1 MRRKESA
8 KRAQRKCGHKPS
20 LVHRQASFSVV
31 QLYAQG
37 PVAASTGECS
47 NSRLP
52 PHHSM
57 AGMTVAV
64 PQRRKESAVKQ
75 FPRLSTTL
83 LVIGSGLILTGVA
96 WSAENGISK
105 TPMPAE
111 SSVISGFRR
120 SARTL
125 CSDRHTLKDAG
136 SGDIVDIYAPC
147 EYDPFRQGRSR
158 APTNASPPSA
168 QSSTL

>member
-1 MRRKESA
+1 
-8 KRAQRKCGHKPS
+8 
-20 LVHRQASFSVV
+20 
-31 QLYAQG
+31 
-37 PVAASTGECS
+37 
-47 NSRLP
+47 
-52 PHHSM
+52 
-57 AGMTVAV
+57 MTVAA

-105 TPMPAE
+105 TPDA
-111 SSVISGFRR
+111 GGKFCHLRF
-120 SARTL
+120 SAIREDTL
-125 CSDRHTLKDAG
+125 CSDRPTLKDAG